1 MKRTKNENNVLSTT
15 FNSLFT
21 IMNKNILVVDDNL
34 TICLMLKSWLI
45 KRDFK
50 VETATD
56 VNIAKQMVK
65 DQPFDIILS
74 DIKMPCIDGF
84 SFLSWVKKF
93 DSDILVIMMTGFAD
107 IESAVASMKSGAAD
121 FISKPIEPE
130 QLFRKIEE
138 AFQIQRNSQKRN
150 RFCNEFIMPPGEEYS
165 KLLSQLDHFA
175 ELKHHLLIIGD
186 RGTGKNSSVKYVH
199 EKGFHICKP
208 LVIVDVDDAFH
219 KLNSRYL
226 QDSADDSVSLLMQRF
241 KEAKGGV
248 LSIRQA
254 DQLDINLQDELMNML
269 TKQNRDDDFTQV
281 ILSTEKK
288 GADLQKVLIP
298 KLFHLLEKDCVVLPT
313 LKGEQQVIATF
324 ISYFLRFANF
334 TLDKDIESLDPALLE
349 HLIEY
354 DWPGN
359 IQELKNMIMKAALLT
374 DEKQIPARII
384 PDLFG
389 RKETNNEPRTIL
401 ASPLHKLRKENY
413 EKEKIMEALALARGN
428 KTMAA
433 SILNIDRKTL
443 YNKIKVYNVM
453 T

>member
-1 MKRTKNENNVLSTT
+1 
-15 FNSLFT
+15 
-21 IMNKNILVVDDNL
+21 MNRSILVVDDSL
-34 TICLMLKSWLI
+34 TVCLMLKSWLV
-45 KRDFK
+45 KRDFN
-50 VETATD
+50 VEIATN

-65 DQPFDIILS
+65 DQPFDLILS
-74 DIKMPCIDGF
+74 DIKMPDIDGF

-93 DSDILVIMMTGFAD
+93 DAEILVIMMTGFAD

-130 QLFRKIEE
+130 QLFKKIEE
-138 AFQIQRNSQKRN
+138 AFQIQKNSQKRN
-150 RFCNEFIMPPGEEYS
+150 MFCNEFIMPPGEEYS
-165 KLLSQLDHFA
+165 KLLIQLEIFA
-175 ELKHHLLIIGD
+175 ENKAHLLIIGD
-186 RGTGKNSSVKYVH
+186 RGTGKNSIVKYLH

-226 QDSADDSVSLLMQRF
+226 VDSSHNAASLLMKKFR
-241 KEAKGGV
+241 EAKGGM
-248 LSIRQA
+248 LSIRNA
-254 DQLDINLQDELMNML
+254 DQLDINLQDELLKML

-288 GADLQKVLIP
+288 VAELQKILIP

-313 LKGEQQVIATF
+313 LKGEKQVIEAF

-334 TLDKDIESLDPALLE
+334 TLDKDIESIDSKLQE
-349 HLIEY
+349 HLINY
-354 DWPGN
+354 TWPGN

-374 DEKQIPARII
+374 DEKQISSRII
-384 PDLFG
+384 PELFG
-389 RKETNNEPRTIL
+389 RKDTKKENRSVSVN
-401 ASPLHKLRKENY
+401 PLHKLRKENY
-413 EKEKIMEALALARGN
+413 EKEKILEALELARGN

-443 YNKIKVYNVM
+443 YNKMKLYNVM
-453 T
+453 I